1 MSTVTGVFE
10 DRASAEQAIDQI
22 EDRGV
27 ARDAVGVLWK
37 ERLVREPEEITVVG
51 YEPHHDTVGSEAAKG
66 AAGGAIGGAATGA
79 GTILLASAGVA
90 LLPGIGAVLTAGTA
104 AAAAAAAAAGG
115 VGGAVT
121 GGLIGALIGATD
133 DDVSKVSETRR
144 QLHGAIEREGVVV
157 SIDTLQTDLALS
169 ETAEILESTGA
180 EDVRLLSDRASEVIS

>member
-27 ARDAVGVLWK
+27 SRDAVGALWK

-51 YEPHHDTVGSEAAKG
+51 YKPHHDTAGSEAAKG

-90 LLPGIGAVLTAGTA
+90 LLPGIGAVLAAGTA

-133 DDVSKVSETRR
+133 DDASKVSGIRR
-144 QLHGAIEREGVVV
+144 QLHSAIEREGVVV
-157 SIDTLQTDLALS
+157 SIDTLQTDLSLT